1 MFEYLSS
8 VFEDHVAVDP
18 FRDGFAAD
26 LLDERREVLGRDA
39 ELPGI
44 ESDAALLLVVFAEQL
59 HELSEILLGPAVHGV
74 LDLGMLGQIMR
85 QNIPTL

>member
-1 MFEYLSS
+1 MPGIAFEIAAEEGLVRKIQIVGDLLYAHVR
-8 VFEDHVAVDP
+8 VFEQRLGLEDHVAVDP

-44 ESDAALLLVVFAEQL
+44 ESDAALLLVVFGRAT
-59 HELSEILLGPAVHGV
+59 A
-74 LDLGMLGQIMR
+74 
-85 QNIPTL
+85 